1 MLTPPRS
8 QIGRL
13 ADMKTGAKILE
24 HGGGKTLGED
34 VSKLGRRWYVKNP
47 NITNGDPFTNE
58 VEINLNMLRPLMLHR
73 VAGEIHNTNIVTVD
87 RVARRGGWRSSWSS
101 WRSQVASATPLA
113 TARYSASALDR
124 ETVC

>member
-8 QIGRL
+8 RIGGL

-47 NITNGDPFTNE
+47 NITNGDPFMNE
-58 VEINLNMLRPLMLHR
+58 VEINLNMLRALMLYGIGGQVYCTDI
-73 VAGEIHNTNIVTVD
+73 VAED
-87 RVARRGGWRSSWSS
+87 QCAPRQWSM
-101 WRSQVASATPLA
+101 QFL
-113 TARYSASALDR
+113 
-124 ETVC
+124 